1 MKVFNWKKI
10 LPYAV
15 AIVAFMA
22 VAMIYCAPILEGK
35 VLVQGDINN
44 WKGAAQEAR
53 TFYEENGTRTWWTN
67 SMFGGMPT
75 YQITGS
81 LPSGEVRNG
90 MAKIAHLGME
100 GGWEA
105 IGIIFAYFFGFFL
118 MLRCFKVN
126 PWLSIIGGLAIGL
139 STYFLLIIPA
149 GHVTKAM
156 ALGFL
161 APLIGGFY
169 AIFRKQYWLGAPLVI
184 LYGILGIT
192 LHPQM
197 TYYIFMLI
205 GIMAC
210 AELYIH
216 IKDKAWKDLGISV
229 GVVALSLLL
238 VVGTKASWLE
248 MNQNYLKETMRG
260 GHSELGESAPQK
272 SADFSGTPQAKG
284 DKAKG
289 GGLDLDYATAWSYGV
304 GETMTFLIPNWEG
317 GASGYNVGENSQLY
331 ETIKKSGVD
340 KRWAKQYCE
349 HAPTYRG
356 EKAFTSGPV
365 YMGAIICFLF
375 VLGLLIVP
383 GPYKWALLVATLFSV
398 ALAWGRNMMWLTELF
413 FNYFPMYNKF
423 RAVESILVVAEIT
436 MPLLGILA
444 LQQIVDKKVT
454 WDKLRMNM
462 FIAGGI
468 TMGLCL
474 FFALFAGVVDVTS
487 SYDVQWKN
495 QLFAMFSEAIKDK
508 HQVTLIIQQFSNAIL
523 ADRIELIKADAWRS
537 FIFIALGFAVVYWY
551 AWKSSSDSL
560 NSKHSTLNYVL
571 YAALAALVLVDMIP
585 VNKRFFGDDNFVKAK
600 DAEAYFAMQPYEQQI
615 LQDKDPNFRVLN
627 LTSNTFNDARTSYRL
642 KSIGG
647 YSAAKLRRYQ
657 DLIDEHISKE
667 MNPLMQTI
675 MQTQGFMLPDANEG
689 KNFPVLNMLNMKYAV
704 VRTQGSRQ
712 VPVMNPYAMGN
723 CWFVD
728 EVILVD
734 TPDEE
739 CAALKTLD
747 LHTQAV
753 ADKKF
758 AEVLDVT
765 KPEVTPLMAF
775 DQNAITL
782 TSYAPNCL
790 EYVAMTEQNKVAVF
804 SEIYYPHDWHLYLVN
819 ANGEQVELPLAR
831 VNYTL
836 RAAVIPAGAHK
847 LRMVFEPHALK
858 TDKASMAIL
867 ILALLLSVGAL
878 TFPLWRKK
886 IIIKYKY

>member
-1 MKVFNWKKI
+1 MKIDWKKI

-15 AIVAFMA
+15 AIVAFVA
-22 VAMIYCAPILEGK
+22 VAMIYCAPVLEGK
-35 VLVQGDINN
+35 VLVQGDVNN

-53 TFYEENGTRTWWTN
+53 TFYGEHGYSPWWTN
-67 SMFGGMPT
+67 SMFSGMPT
-75 YQITGS
+75 YQITGN
-81 LPSGEVRNG
+81 LPTSELRATLEQISHAGFAGDWTIV
-90 MAKIAHLGME
+90 
-100 GGWEA
+100 
-105 IGIIFAYFFGFFL
+105 GIIFAYFFGFFL

-149 GHVTKAM
+149 GHMTKAA

-161 APLIGGFY
+161 APVIGGFY
-169 AIFRKQYWLGAPLVI
+169 AIFRKQYWLGAPLVAI
-184 LYGILGIT
+184 YGTLSLN

-205 GIMAC
+205 GVMAC

-229 GVVALSLLL
+229 GVLAISLLL
-238 VVGTKASWLE
+238 VFGTKLSWLE
-248 MNQNYLKETMRG
+248 MNQSYLKETMRG
-260 GHSELGESAPQK
+260 GHSELTRSGDDK
-272 SADFSGTPQAKG
+272 SKPA
-284 DKAKG
+284 
-289 GGLDLDYATAWSYGV
+289 GLDLDYATAWSYGV
-304 GETMTFLIPNWEG
+304 DETMTFLIPNWEG
-317 GASGYNVGENSQLY
+317 GASGYNVGEKSQLC
-331 ETIKKSGVD
+331 ETMKDNGVP
-340 KRWAKQYCE
+340 KRSAEQFCQQV
-349 HAPTYRG
+349 PTYRG

-444 LQQIVDKKVT
+444 LQQIVDKKIA
-454 WDKLRMNM
+454 WEKLRVNM
-462 FIAGGI
+462 FIAGGV
-468 TMGLCL
+468 TAGLCL
-474 FFALFAGVVDVTS
+474 FFALFASVVDVTS
-487 SYDVQWKN
+487 SYDAQWVN
-495 QLFAMFSEAIKDK
+495 QVPAWLREAIYDER
-508 HQVTLIIQQFSNAIL
+508 VAM
-523 ADRIELIKADAWRS
+523 IKADAWRS
-537 FIFIALGFAVVYWY
+537 FIFIALGFAVIFWY
-551 AWKSSSDSL
+551 AWRGERLEAKGERQWL
-560 NSKHSTLNYVL
+560 L
-571 YAALAALVLVDMIP
+571 YAALAVLVLADMVP
-585 VNKRFFGDDNFVKAK
+585 VNKRFFGNDHFVKAK
-600 DAEAYFAMQPYEQQI
+600 DADAYFAMQPYEQQI

-627 LTSNTFNDARTSYRL
+627 LATNTFNDARTSYRL

-667 MNPLMQTI
+667 MNPLMQTV
-675 MQTQGFMLPDANEG
+675 MRTQGFMLPDENEG
-689 KNFPVLNMLNMKYAV
+689 KDFPVLNMLNMKYAV
-704 VRTQGSRQ
+704 VPTQGSRQ

-739 CAALKTLD
+739 CALLSEID
-747 LHTQAV
+747 LHKQAV

-758 AEVLDVT
+758 AEALDIT

-775 DQNAITL
+775 DESSIEL

-790 EYVAMTEQNKVAVF
+790 QYESMNERNQVAVF
-804 SEIYYPHDWHLYLVN
+804 SEIYYPYDWHLYIVN
-819 ANGEQVELPLAR
+819 NNGERVELPLAR

-836 RAAVIPAGAHK
+836 RAAVIPAGHHQ
-847 LRMVFEPHALK
+847 LVMEFQPHALQL
-858 TDKASMAIL
+858 DKWSMATML
-867 ILALLLSVGAL
+867 LVLLLSFCGL
-878 TFPLWRKK
+878 TYPLWKQYIKK
-886 IIIKYKY
+886 NS

>member
-1 MKVFNWKKI
+1 MKNFDWKKI

-15 AIVAFMA
+15 AIVAFVA
-22 VAMIYCAPILEGK
+22 VAMIYCAPLLEGK
-35 VLVQGDINN
+35 VLVQGDVNN

-53 TFYEENGTRTWWTN
+53 AFYDENGTRTWWTN

-90 MAKIAHLGME
+90 MAKVAHLGME

-105 IGIIFAYFFGFFL
+105 IGILFAYFFGFFL

-126 PWLSIIGGLAIGL
+126 PWLSIIGGLAIGF
-139 STYFLLIIPA
+139 STYFFLIIPA

-161 APLIGGFY
+161 APVIGGFY

-205 GIMAC
+205 GVLAC

-216 IKDKAWKDLGISV
+216 IKDKAWKDLGVSV
-229 GVVALSLLL
+229 GVLAISLLL
-238 VVGTKASWLE
+238 VFGTKLSWFE
-248 MNQNYLKETMRG
+248 MNQSYLKETMRG
-260 GHSELGESAPQK
+260 GHSELTKTNGNSEK
-272 SADFSGTPQAKG
+272 
-284 DKAKG
+284 KA
-289 GGLDLDYATAWSYGV
+289 GLDLEYATAWSYGV
-304 GETMTFLIPNWEG
+304 DETMTFLIPNWEG
-317 GASGYNVGENSQLY
+317 GASGYNVGAESDLCKTMVKNR
-331 ETIKKSGVD
+331 VP
-340 KRWAKQYCE
+340 KRSAEQFCE
-349 HAPTYRG
+349 QVPTYRG

-365 YMGAIICFLF
+365 YMGAIICFLC

-444 LQQIVDKKVT
+444 LQQIVEKKVA
-454 WDKLRMNM
+454 WEKLRTNM

-474 FFALFAGVVDVTS
+474 IFALFTGVVDVTS
-487 SYDVQWKN
+487 SYDAQWVN
-495 QLFAMFSEAIKDK
+495 QVPAWLRDAIYDERVAM
-508 HQVTLIIQQFSNAIL
+508 
-523 ADRIELIKADAWRS
+523 IKADAWRS
-537 FIFIALGFAVVYWY
+537 FIFIALGFAVIFWY
-551 AWKSSSDSL
+551 AWKSQSL
-560 NSKHSTLNYVL
+560 NTKYSTLNYVL
-571 YAALAALVLVDMIP
+571 YATLAALVLADMVP
-585 VNKRFFGDDNFVKAK
+585 VNKRFFGNDHFVKAK
-600 DAEAYFAMQPYEQQI
+600 DADAYFAMQPYEQQI
-615 LQDKDPNFRVLN
+615 LEDKSYYRVLN
-627 LTSNTFNDARTSYRL
+627 LAANTFNDARTSYRL

-667 MNPLMQTI
+667 MNPLMQTV
-675 MQTQGFMLPDANEG
+675 MHTQGFSQPDANEG
-689 KNFPVLNMLNMKYAV
+689 KEFPVLNMLNMKYAV
-704 VRTQGSRQ
+704 VPTQGAGH

-739 CAALKTLD
+739 CAMLREID
-747 LHTQAV
+747 LHKQAV

-758 AEVLDVT
+758 AEALDVS

-775 DQNAITL
+775 DENRIDLITY
-782 TSYAPNCL
+782 SPNCL
-790 EYVAMTEQNKVAVF
+790 EYLSMNEHNQVAVF
-804 SEIYYPHDWHLYLVN
+804 SEIYYPYDWHLYIVN
-819 ANGEQVELPLAR
+819 ANGEKVELPLAR

-836 RAAVIPAGAHK
+836 RAAVIPAGLHQ
-847 LRMVFEPHALK
+847 LRMEFTPHALQ
-858 TDKASMAIL
+858 TDKWCMAIL
-867 ILALLLSVGAL
+867 ILALLLSVGAMSWS
-878 TFPLWRKK
+878 LWRKK
-886 IIIKYKY
+886 KVTA

>member
-1 MKVFNWKKI
+1 MKFDWKKI

-15 AIVAFMA
+15 AIVAFVA
-22 VAMIYCAPILEGK
+22 VAMIYCAPLLEGK
-35 VLVQGDINN
+35 VLVQGDVNN

-53 TFYEENGTRTWWTN
+53 AFYDENGTRTWWTN

-90 MAKIAHLGME
+90 MAKVAHLGME

-105 IGIIFAYFFGFFL
+105 IGILFAYFFGFFL

-126 PWLSIIGGLAIGL
+126 PWLSIIGGLAIGF
-139 STYFLLIIPA
+139 STYFFLIIPA
-149 GHVTKAM
+149 GHVTKAV

-161 APLIGGFY
+161 APVIGGFY
-169 AIFRKQYWLGAPLVI
+169 AIFRKQYWLGAPLVM
-184 LYGILGIT
+184 LYGIMSIN

-205 GIMAC
+205 GVLAC

-216 IKDKAWKDLGISV
+216 IKDKAWKDLGISL
-229 GVVALSLLL
+229 GVLALSLLL

-260 GHSELGESAPQK
+260 GHSELTSN
-272 SADFSGTPQAKG
+272 SDSGPISNSNS
-284 DKAKG
+284 
-289 GGLDLDYATAWSYGV
+289 GLSLDYATAWSYGV

-317 GASGYNVGENSQLY
+317 GASGYNVGAKSDLC
-331 ETIKKSGVD
+331 ETMVKNRVP
-340 KRWAKQYCE
+340 KRSAEQFCE
-349 HAPTYRG
+349 HVPTYRG

-365 YMGAIICFLF
+365 YMGAVICFLF
-375 VLGLLIVP
+375 VLGLLIVS

-436 MPLLGILA
+436 MPLLGVLA
-444 LQQIVDKKVT
+444 LQQIVDKKVA
-454 WDKLRMNM
+454 WEKLK
-462 FIAGGI
+462 IHLITAGGI
-468 TMGLCL
+468 TGGICL
-474 FFALFAGVVDVTS
+474 FFALFTSVVDVTS
-487 SYDVQWKN
+487 SYDVQWVS
-495 QLFAMFSEAIKDK
+495 QVPTWLRDAIYDERIAM
-508 HQVTLIIQQFSNAIL
+508 
-523 ADRIELIKADAWRS
+523 IKADAWRS

-551 AWKSSSDSL
+551 AWRGEKL
-560 NSKHSTLNYVL
+560 EAKGERQWLL
-571 YAALAALVLVDMIP
+571 YAALAALVLVDMMP
-585 VNKRFFGDDNFVKAK
+585 VNKRFFGSDNFMKAK
-600 DAEAYFAMQPYEQQI
+600 DAEAYFKMQPYEQKI
-615 LQDKDPNFRVLN
+615 LEDTSYYRVLN
-627 LTSNTFNDARTSYRL
+627 LATNTFNDARTSYRL

-675 MQTQGFMLPDANEG
+675 MQTQGFMLPDENAG
-689 KNFPVLNMLNMKYAV
+689 KDFPVLNMLNMKYAV
-704 VRTQGSRQ
+704 VPLQGSRQ
-712 VPVMNPYAMGN
+712 EPVMNPYAMGN

-728 EVILVD
+728 EVVWVD

-775 DQNAITL
+775 DKNAIVL
-782 TSYAPNCL
+782 TSYQPNCL
-790 EYVAMTEQNKVAVF
+790 EYVTMSEQNKVAVF
-804 SEIYYPHDWHLYLVN
+804 SEIYYPHDWHLYVVDQDGN
-819 ANGEQVELPLAR
+819 NSVEIPLAR

-836 RAAVIPAGAHK
+836 RAAVIPAGAHQ

-867 ILALLLSVGAL
+867 ILALLLSAGAL
-878 TFPLWRKK
+878 TSPLWRKK
-886 IIIKYKY
+886 K

>member
-1 MKVFNWKKI
+1 MKQFDWKKL

-15 AIVAFMA
+15 AIVAFVA
-22 VAMIYCAPILEGK
+22 IAMIYCAPLLEGK
-35 VLVQGDINN
+35 VLVQGDVNN

-53 TFYEENGTRTWWTN
+53 AFYDEHGYSPWWTN
-67 SMFGGMPT
+67 SMFSGMPT
-75 YQITGS
+75 YQITGN
-81 LPSGEVRNG
+81 LPTSELR
-90 MAKIAHLGME
+90 ATME
-100 GGWEA
+100 QISHAGFAGDWT
-105 IGIIFAYFFGFFL
+105 IVGIIFAYFFGFFL
-118 MLRCFKVN
+118 MLRCFNVN

-149 GHVTKAM
+149 GHMTKAA

-161 APLIGGFY
+161 APVIGGFY
-169 AIFRKQYWLGAPLVI
+169 AIFRKQYWLGAPLVAI
-184 LYGILGIT
+184 YGTLSLN

-205 GIMAC
+205 GVMAC

-216 IKDKAWKDLGISV
+216 IREKRWKDLGISV
-229 GVVALSLLL
+229 GVLVISLLL
-238 VVGTKASWLE
+238 VFGTKWSWLE
-248 MNQNYLKETMRG
+248 MNQSYLKETMRG
-260 GHSELGESAPQK
+260 GHSELTRSGDDK
-272 SADFSGTPQAKG
+272 SKPA
-284 DKAKG
+284 
-289 GGLDLDYATAWSYGV
+289 GLDLDYATAWSYGV
-304 GETMTFLIPNWEG
+304 DETMTFLIPNWEG
-317 GASGYNVGENSQLY
+317 GASGYNVGEKSQLC
-331 ETIKKSGVD
+331 ETMKDNGVP
-340 KRWAKQYCE
+340 KRSAEQFCQQV
-349 HAPTYRG
+349 PTYRG

-444 LQQIVDKKVT
+444 LQQIVDKKIA
-454 WDKLRMNM
+454 WEKLRMNM
-462 FIAGGI
+462 FIAGGV
-468 TMGLCL
+468 TAGLCL

-487 SYDVQWKN
+487 SYDAQWVN
-495 QLFAMFSEAIKDK
+495 QVPAWLRDAIMDERTAM
-508 HQVTLIIQQFSNAIL
+508 
-523 ADRIELIKADAWRS
+523 IKADAWRS

-551 AWKSSSDSL
+551 AWKSNSESL
-560 NSKHSTLNYVL
+560 NTKLSTLNYIL
-571 YAALAALVLVDMIP
+571 YAALAVLVLADMLP
-585 VNKRFFGDDNFVKAK
+585 VNKRFFGNDHFVRAK
-600 DAEAYFAMQPYEQQI
+600 DADAYFAMQPYEQQI
-615 LQDKDPNFRVLN
+615 LQDESYYRVLN
-627 LTSNTFNDARTSYRL
+627 LATNTFNDARTSYRL

-667 MNPLMQTI
+667 MNPLMQTV
-675 MQTQGFMLPDANEG
+675 MRTQGFMLPDENDG
-689 KNFPVLNMLNMKYAV
+689 KDFPVLNMLNMKYAV
-704 VRTQGSRQ
+704 VPLQGGKQ
-712 VPVMNPYAMGN
+712 APVQNPYAMGN

-739 CAALKTLD
+739 CALLSEID
-747 LHTQAV
+747 LHKQAV

-758 AEVLDVT
+758 AEALDIT

-775 DQNAITL
+775 DESSIEL

-790 EYVAMTEQNKVAVF
+790 QYESMNERNQVAVF
-804 SEIYYPHDWHLYLVN
+804 SEIYYPYDWHLYIVN
-819 ANGEQVELPLAR
+819 ANGERVELPLAR

-836 RAAVIPAGAHK
+836 RAAVIPAGHHQ
-847 LRMVFEPHALK
+847 LVMEFQPHALQL
-858 TDKASMAIL
+858 DKWSMAIML
-867 ILALLLSVGAL
+867 LVLLLSFCGL
-878 TFPLWRKK
+878 TYPLWKQYIKK
-886 IIIKYKY
+886 NS

>member
-1 MKVFNWKKI
+1 MKFDWKKI
-10 LPYAV
+10 LPYVV
-15 AIVAFMA
+15 AIVAFVA

-35 VLVQGDINN
+35 VLVQGDVNN

-53 TFYEENGTRTWWTN
+53 TFYDENGTRTWWTN

-118 MLRCFKVN
+118 MLRCFNVN
-126 PWLSIIGGLAIGL
+126 PWLSIIGGFAIGL

-161 APLIGGFY
+161 APVIGGFY
-169 AIFRKQYWLGAPLVI
+169 AIFRKQYWLGAPLVM

-205 GIMAC
+205 GVLAC

-216 IKDKAWKDLGISV
+216 IKDKAWKDLGISL
-229 GVVALSLLL
+229 GVLILSLLL
-238 VVGTKASWLE
+238 VVGTKVSWLE
-248 MNQNYLKETMRG
+248 MNQSYLKETMRG
-260 GHSELGESAPQK
+260 GHSELNR
-272 SADFSGTPQAKG
+272 SGDNQEKPV
-284 DKAKG
+284 
-289 GGLDLDYATAWSYGV
+289 GLDFDYATAWSYGV
-304 GETMTFLIPNWEG
+304 DETMTLLIPNWEG
-317 GASGYNVGENSQLY
+317 GASGYDVGA
-331 ETIKKSGVD
+331 KSGLCKTMVNNRIP
-340 KRWAKQYCE
+340 KRSAEQFCSQ
-349 HAPTYRG
+349 APVYRG

-365 YMGAIICFLF
+365 YVGAIICFLF

-398 ALAWGRNMMWLTELF
+398 TLAWGRNMMWLTELF

-444 LQQIVDKKVT
+444 LQQIVDKKT
-454 WDKLRMNM
+454 AWEKLRVNM

-474 FFALFAGVVDVTS
+474 IFALFTGVVDVTS
-487 SYDVQWKN
+487 SYDAQWVN
-495 QLFAMFSEAIKDK
+495 QVPAWLRDAIYDERVAM
-508 HQVTLIIQQFSNAIL
+508 
-523 ADRIELIKADAWRS
+523 IKADAWRS
-537 FIFIALGFAVVYWY
+537 FIYIALGFAIIFWY
-551 AWKSSSDSL
+551 AWQSQKEEQKKYSYIL
-560 NSKHSTLNYVL
+560 YGVL
-571 YAALAALVLVDMIP
+571 AVLVLADMVP
-585 VNKRFFGDDNFVKAK
+585 VNKRFFGHDHFVKAK
-600 DAEAYFAMQPYEQQI
+600 DADAYFALQPYEQQI
-615 LQDKDPNFRVLN
+615 LQDKTYYRVLN
-627 LTSNTFNDARTSYRL
+627 LATNTFNDARTSYRL
-642 KSIGG
+642 NSIGG
-647 YSAAKLRRYQ
+647 YHAAKLRRYQ
-657 DLIDEHISKE
+657 DLIDEHISRE
-667 MNPLMQTI
+667 MNPFLQTV
-675 MQTQGFMLPDANEG
+675 MRTQGFMLPDENAG
-689 KNFPVLNMLNMKYAV
+689 KDFAVLNMLNMKYAV
-704 VRTQGSRQ
+704 VPTQGSRQ

-728 EVILVD
+728 EVTLVD

-739 CAALKTLD
+739 CAALRTMD
-747 LHTQAV
+747 LYKQAV

-758 AEVLDVT
+758 ATELDVT
-765 KPEVTPLMAF
+765 RTEVAPLMAF
-775 DQNAITL
+775 DKNEIEL
-782 TSYAPNCL
+782 TSYQPNCL
-790 EYVAMTEQNKVAVF
+790 EYIAMTEQNKVAVF
-804 SEIYYPHDWHLYLVN
+804 SEIYYPHDWHLYIVDKDGN
-819 ANGEQVELPLAR
+819 NSIEIPLAR

-836 RAAVIPAGAHK
+836 RAAVIPAGAHQ

-858 TDKASMAIL
+858 TDKASMAIM
-867 ILALLLSVGAL
+867 ILALFLSVGGL
-878 TFPLWRKK
+878 TYPLWRRKK
-886 IIIKYKY
+886 

>member
-1 MKVFNWKKI
+1 MKQFDWKKL

-15 AIVAFMA
+15 AIVAFVA
-22 VAMIYCAPILEGK
+22 IAMIYCAPLLEGK
-35 VLVQGDINN
+35 VLVQGDVNN

-53 TFYEENGTRTWWTN
+53 AFYDENGTRTWWTN

-81 LPSGEVRNG
+81 LPSGEMRNS
-90 MAKIAHLGME
+90 MAKVAHLGME

-126 PWLSIIGGLAIGL
+126 PWLSIIGGLAIGF
-139 STYFLLIIPA
+139 STYFFLIIPA
-149 GHVTKAM
+149 GHVTKAV

-161 APLIGGFY
+161 APVIGGFH
-169 AIFRKQYWLGAPLVI
+169 AIFRKQYWLGAPLVV
-184 LYGILGIT
+184 LYGILSLT

-205 GIMAC
+205 GVLAC

-216 IKDKAWKDLGISV
+216 IKDKAWKDLGISL
-229 GVVALSLLL
+229 GVLALSLLL

-248 MNQNYLKETMRG
+248 MNQSYLKETMRG
-260 GHSELGESAPQK
+260 GHSELTSN
-272 SADFSGTPQAKG
+272 SDSGPTSNSNS
-284 DKAKG
+284 
-289 GGLDLDYATAWSYGV
+289 GLSLDYATAWSYGV
-304 GETMTFLIPNWEG
+304 DETMTFLIPNWEG
-317 GASGYNVGENSQLY
+317 GASGYNVGEKSQFC
-331 ETIKKSGVD
+331 ETMKDNGVP
-340 KRWAKQYCE
+340 KRSAEQFCQQV
-349 HAPTYRG
+349 PTYRG

-444 LQQIVDKKVT
+444 LQQIVDKKIA
-454 WDKLRMNM
+454 WEKLRVNM
-462 FIAGGI
+462 FIAGGV
-468 TMGLCL
+468 TAGLCL
-474 FFALFAGVVDVTS
+474 FFALFASVVDVTS
-487 SYDVQWKN
+487 SYDAQWVN
-495 QLFAMFSEAIKDK
+495 QVPAWLRDAIMDERTAM
-508 HQVTLIIQQFSNAIL
+508 
-523 ADRIELIKADAWRS
+523 IKADAWRS

-551 AWKSSSDSL
+551 AWRGERLEAKGERQWL
-560 NSKHSTLNYVL
+560 F
-571 YAALAALVLVDMIP
+571 YAVLAALVLADMLP
-585 VNKRFFGDDNFVKAK
+585 VNKRFFGNDHFVKAK
-600 DAEAYFAMQPYEQQI
+600 DADAYFAMQPYEQQI
-615 LQDKDPNFRVLN
+615 LQDESYYRVLN
-627 LTSNTFNDARTSYRL
+627 LATNTFNDARTSYRL

-667 MNPLMQTI
+667 MNPLMQTV
-675 MQTQGFMLPDANEG
+675 MRTQGFMLPDENEG
-689 KNFPVLNMLNMKYAV
+689 KDFPVLNMLNMKYAV
-704 VRTQGSRQ
+704 VPLQGGKQ
-712 VPVMNPYAMGN
+712 APVQNPYAMGN

-739 CAALKTLD
+739 CALLSEID
-747 LHTQAV
+747 LHKQAV

-758 AEVLDVT
+758 AEALDIT

-775 DQNAITL
+775 DESSIEL

-790 EYVAMTEQNKVAVF
+790 QYESMNERNQVAVF
-804 SEIYYPHDWHLYLVN
+804 SEIYYPYDWHLYIVN
-819 ANGEQVELPLAR
+819 NNGEKMELPLAR

-836 RAAVIPAGAHK
+836 RAAVIPAGHHQ
-847 LRMVFEPHALK
+847 LVMEFQPHAIQ
-858 TDKASMAIL
+858 TDKWSMAIL
-867 ILALLLSVGAL
+867 ILALLLSAGGL
-878 TFPLWRKK
+878 TYPLWRKK
-886 IIIKYKY
+886 K

>member
-1 MKVFNWKKI
+1 MNMKIDWKKI

-15 AIVAFMA
+15 AIIAFVA

-35 VLVQGDINN
+35 VLVQGDVNN

-53 TFYEENGTRTWWTN
+53 SFYDEHGTRTWWTN

-90 MAKIAHLGME
+90 MAKVAHLGME

-169 AIFRKQYWLGAPLVI
+169 AIFRKQYWLGAPLTT

-216 IKDKAWKDLGISV
+216 IKDKAWKDLGISL
-229 GVVALSLLL
+229 GVLALSLLL

-260 GHSELGESAPQK
+260 GHSELRGDEAMRREGE
-272 SADFSGTPQAKG
+272 
-284 DKAKG
+284 KA
-289 GGLDLDYATAWSYGV
+289 GLDFDYATAWSYGV

-317 GASGYNVGENSQLY
+317 GASGYNVGEKSQLC
-331 ETIKKSGVD
+331 ETMVKNRVP
-340 KRWAKQYCE
+340 KRSAEQFCE
-349 HAPTYRG
+349 HVPTYRG

-365 YMGAIICFLF
+365 YMGAVICFLF
-375 VLGLLIVP
+375 VLGLLIVS

-444 LQQIVDKKVT
+444 LQQIVDKKVV
-454 WDKLRMNM
+454 WEKLK
-462 FIAGGI
+462 IYLITAGGI
-468 TMGLCL
+468 TGGICL
-474 FFALFAGVVDVTS
+474 FFALFTSIVDVTS
-487 SYDVQWKN
+487 SYDAQWVN
-495 QLFAMFSEAIKDK
+495 QVPAWLRDAIYDERIAM
-508 HQVTLIIQQFSNAIL
+508 
-523 ADRIELIKADAWRS
+523 IKADAWRS

-551 AWKSSSDSL
+551 AWRGERLEAKGERQWL
-560 NSKHSTLNYVL
+560 L

-585 VNKRFFGDDNFVKAK
+585 VNKRFFGSDNFMKAK
-600 DAEAYFAMQPYEQQI
+600 DAEAYFKMQPYEQKI
-615 LQDKDPNFRVLN
+615 LEDTSYYRVLN
-627 LTSNTFNDARTSYRL
+627 LATNTFNDARTSYRL

-704 VRTQGSRQ
+704 VHTQGSRQ

-775 DQNAITL
+775 DKNAIVL
-782 TSYAPNCL
+782 TSYQPNCL

>member
-15 AIVAFMA
+15 AIVAFVA
-22 VAMIYCAPILEGK
+22 VAMIYCAPVLEGK
-35 VLVQGDINN
+35 VLVQGDVNN

-53 TFYEENGTRTWWTN
+53 SFYDENGTRTWWTN

-90 MAKIAHLGME
+90 MAKVAHLGME

-105 IGIIFAYFFGFFL
+105 MGIIFAYFLGFFL

-161 APLIGGFY
+161 APVIGGFY
-169 AIFRKQYWLGAPLVI
+169 AIFRKQYWLGAPLVM

-216 IKDKAWKDLGISV
+216 IKDKAWKELGISV

-238 VVGTKASWLE
+238 IVGTKISWLE

-260 GHSELGESAPQK
+260 GHSELRGNEAMRREGE
-272 SADFSGTPQAKG
+272 
-284 DKAKG
+284 KAKG
-289 GGLDLDYATAWSYGV
+289 EKAGLDFDYATAWSYGV

-317 GASGYNVGENSQLY
+317 GASGYNVGAKSNLC
-331 ETIKKSGVD
+331 ETMIKNRVP
-340 KRWAKQYCE
+340 KRSAEQFCE
-349 HAPTYRG
+349 QVPTYRG

-383 GPYKWALLVATLFSV
+383 GPYKWALLIATLFSV

-444 LQQIVDKKVT
+444 LQQIVDKKVA
-454 WDKLRMNM
+454 WEKLRMNM

-474 FFALFAGVVDVTS
+474 IFALFTGIVDVTS
-487 SYDVQWKN
+487 SYDVQWVN
-495 QLFAMFSEAIKDK
+495 QVPTWLRDAIYDERVAM
-508 HQVTLIIQQFSNAIL
+508 
-523 ADRIELIKADAWRS
+523 IKADAWRS

-560 NSKHSTLNYVL
+560 NTKHSTLNYVL

-585 VNKRFFGDDNFVKAK
+585 VNKRFFGDDHFVKAK

-704 VRTQGSRQ
+704 VPTQGSRQ

-775 DQNAITL
+775 DKNAIVL
-782 TSYAPNCL
+782 TSYQPNCL

>member
-1 MKVFNWKKI
+1 MKQFDWKKI

-15 AIVAFMA
+15 AIVAFVA
-22 VAMIYCAPILEGK
+22 VAMIYCAPLLEGK
-35 VLVQGDINN
+35 VLVQGDVNN

-53 TFYEENGTRTWWTN
+53 AYYDANGTRTWWTN

-126 PWLSIIGGLAIGL
+126 PWLSIIGGLAIGF
-139 STYFLLIIPA
+139 STYFFLIIPA
-149 GHVTKAM
+149 GHVTKAV

-161 APLIGGFY
+161 APVIGGFY
-169 AIFRKQYWLGAPLVI
+169 AIFRKQYWLGAPLI
-184 LYGILGIT
+184 MLYGIMSIN

-197 TYYIFMLI
+197 TFYIFMLI
-205 GIMAC
+205 GVLAC

-216 IKDKAWKDLGISV
+216 IKDKAWKDLGISL
-229 GVVALSLLL
+229 GVLALSLLL
-238 VVGTKASWLE
+238 VVGTKVSWLE
-248 MNQNYLKETMRG
+248 MNQSYLKETMRG
-260 GHSELGESAPQK
+260 GHSELTSN
-272 SADFSGTPQAKG
+272 SDSGPTSNNNS
-284 DKAKG
+284 
-289 GGLDLDYATAWSYGV
+289 GLSLDYATAWSYGV
-304 GETMTFLIPNWEG
+304 DETMTFLIPNWEG

-331 ETIKKSGVD
+331 ETIKKSGFD

-383 GPYKWALLVATLFSV
+383 GPYKWALLIATLFSV

-444 LQQIVDKKVT
+444 LQQIVDKKVA
-454 WDKLRMNM
+454 WEKLRMNM

-508 HQVTLIIQQFSNAIL
+508 HQVTLIVQQFSNAIL

-537 FIFIALGFAVVYWY
+537 FIFIALGFAVIYWY
-551 AWKSSSDSL
+551 AWKSESQSLASSPYRL
-560 NSKHSTLNYVL
+560 IAFC
-571 YAALAALVLVDMIP
+571 AALAALVLADMLP
-585 VNKRFFGDDNFVKAK
+585 VNKRFFGNNHFVKAK
-600 DAEAYFAMQPYEQQI
+600 DAEAYFAMQPYEQEI

-627 LTSNTFNDARTSYRL
+627 LATNTFNDARTSYRL

-657 DLIDEHISKE
+657 DLIDEHISEE
-667 MNPLMQTI
+667 MNPLMQTV
-675 MQTQGFMLPDANEG
+675 MRTQGFMLPDANEG
-689 KNFPVLNMLNMKYAV
+689 KDFPVLNMLNMKYAIV
-704 VRTQGSRQ
+704 PLQGGKQ
-712 VPVMNPYAMGN
+712 APVYNPYAMGN

-728 EVILVD
+728 EVIMVD

-739 CAALKTLD
+739 CAVLSTLD
-747 LHTQAV
+747 LHKQAV

-758 AEVLDVT
+758 AEALDIT

-775 DQNAITL
+775 DTTLIEL

-790 EYVAMTEQNKVAVF
+790 KYEAMTERNKVAVF
-804 SEIYYPHDWHLYLVN
+804 SEIYYPYDWHLYVVN
-819 ANGEQVELPLAR
+819 TNGEKMEIPLAR

-836 RAAVIPAGAHK
+836 RAAVIPAGHHQ
-847 LRMVFEPHALK
+847 LIMEFTPHAVK
-858 TDKASMAIL
+858 TDRWCMVL
-867 ILALLLSVGAL
+867 MVLALLLSMGGL
-878 TFPLWRKK
+878 TYPLWKNKLCFNRKR
-886 IIIKYKY
+886 

>member
-1 MKVFNWKKI
+1 MKNFDWKKI

-15 AIVAFMA
+15 AIVAFVA
-22 VAMIYCAPILEGK
+22 VAMIYCAPVLEGK
-35 VLVQGDINN
+35 VLVQGDVNN

-53 TFYEENGTRTWWTN
+53 AYYDEHGTRTWWTN

-90 MAKIAHLGME
+90 MAKVAHLGME

-161 APLIGGFY
+161 APMIGGFY
-169 AIFRKQYWLGAPLVI
+169 AIFRKQYWLGAPLTT

-216 IKDKAWKDLGISV
+216 IKDKAWKDLGISL
-229 GVVALSLLL
+229 GVLALSLLL

-248 MNQNYLKETMRG
+248 MNQSYLKETMRG
-260 GHSELGESAPQK
+260 GHSELSQPTPAPSLKGREK
-272 SADFSGTPQAKG
+272 SA
-284 DKAKG
+284 
-289 GGLDLDYATAWSYGV
+289 GLDLDYATAWSYGV

-317 GASGYNVGENSQLY
+317 GASGYNVGEKSQLC
-331 ETIKKSGVD
+331 ETMVKNRVP
-340 KRWAKQYCE
+340 KRSAEQFCE
-349 HAPTYRG
+349 HVPTYRG

-375 VLGLLIVP
+375 ALGLLIVP
-383 GPYKWALLVATLFSV
+383 GPYKWALLIATLFSV

-444 LQQIVDKKVT
+444 LQQIVDKKIA
-454 WDKLRMNM
+454 WDKLK
-462 FIAGGI
+462 IHLITAGGI
-468 TMGLCL
+468 TGGICL
-474 FFALFAGVVDVTS
+474 FFALFTSVVDVTS
-487 SYDVQWKN
+487 SYDVQWVN
-495 QLFAMFSEAIKDK
+495 QVPAWLRDAIYDERVAM
-508 HQVTLIIQQFSNAIL
+508 
-523 ADRIELIKADAWRS
+523 IKADAWRS
-537 FIFIALGFAVVYWY
+537 FIFIALGFSVVYWY
-551 AWKSSSDSL
+551 AWRGERLEAKGERQWL
-560 NSKHSTLNYVL
+560 L

-585 VNKRFFGDDNFVKAK
+585 VNKRFFGSDNFMKAK
-600 DAEAYFAMQPYEQQI
+600 DAEAYFKMQPYEQKI
-615 LQDKDPNFRVLN
+615 LEDTSYYRVLN
-627 LTSNTFNDARTSYRL
+627 LATNTFNDARTSYRL

-675 MQTQGFMLPDANEG
+675 MQTQGFMLPDENAG
-689 KNFPVLNMLNMKYAV
+689 KDFTVLNMLNMKYAV
-704 VRTQGSRQ
+704 VPLQGSRQ
-712 VPVMNPYAMGN
+712 EPVMNPYAMGN

-728 EVILVD
+728 EVVWVD

-775 DQNAITL
+775 DKNAIVL
-782 TSYAPNCL
+782 TSYQPNCL

-804 SEIYYPHDWHLYLVN
+804 SEIYYPHDWHLYVVDQDGN
-819 ANGEQVELPLAR
+819 NSIEIPLAR

-836 RAAVIPAGAHK
+836 RAAVIPAGAHQ

-867 ILALLLSVGAL
+867 ILALLLSAGAL
-878 TFPLWRKK
+878 TSPLWRKK
-886 IIIKYKY
+886 KNNIIIKGISL

>member
-1 MKVFNWKKI
+1 MKFDWKKI

-15 AIVAFMA
+15 AIVAFVA

-35 VLVQGDINN
+35 VLVQGDVNN

-53 TFYEENGTRTWWTN
+53 TFYDENGTRTWWTN

-126 PWLSIIGGLAIGL
+126 PWLSIIGGLAIGF
-139 STYFLLIIPA
+139 STYFFLIIPA
-149 GHVTKAM
+149 GHITKAM

-161 APLIGGFY
+161 APVIGGFY
-169 AIFRKQYWLGAPLVI
+169 AIFRKQYWLGAPLMV
-184 LYGILGIT
+184 LYGILSIN

-216 IKDKAWKDLGISV
+216 IKDKAWKELGISV

-238 VVGTKASWLE
+238 IVGTKISWLE

-260 GHSELGESAPQK
+260 GHSELTRADEDK
-272 SADFSGTPQAKG
+272 SKPA
-284 DKAKG
+284 
-289 GGLDLDYATAWSYGV
+289 GLDFDYATAWSYGV

-317 GASGYNVGENSQLY
+317 GASGYNVGEKSQLC
-331 ETIKKSGVD
+331 EIMKQNGIP
-340 KRWAKQYCE
+340 KRSAEQFCE
-349 HAPTYRG
+349 HVPTYRG

-375 VLGLLIVP
+375 VLGLLIVS
-383 GPYKWALLVATLFSV
+383 GPYKWALLIATLFSV

-436 MPLLGILA
+436 MPLLGIMA
-444 LQQIVDKKVT
+444 LQQVVEKKIA
-454 WDKLRMNM
+454 WDKLKIN
-462 FIAGGI
+462 ILTAAGI
-468 TMGLCL
+468 TGGLCL
-474 FFALFAGVVDVTS
+474 VFALFGGAVDVTS
-487 SYDVQWKN
+487 SYDGQWVS
-495 QLFAMFSEAIKDK
+495 QVPAWLRDAIYAERVAM
-508 HQVTLIIQQFSNAIL
+508 
-523 ADRIELIKADAWRS
+523 IKADAWRS
-537 FIFIALGFAVVYWY
+537 LILIVLGAGAVYSY
-551 AWKSSSDSL
+551 AWESSSDSL
-560 NSKHSTLNYVL
+560 NTKHSTLNYAL
-571 YAALAALVLVDMIP
+571 YAALAVLVLVDMIP
-585 VNKRFFGDDNFVKAK
+585 VNKRFFGNDNFMRAK
-600 DAEAYFAMQPYEQQI
+600 DAEAYFKMQPYEQQI
-615 LQDKDPNFRVLN
+615 LQDKSYYRVLN
-627 LTSNTFNDARTSYRL
+627 LATNTFNDARTSYRL

-657 DLIDEHISKE
+657 DLIDEHISPE
-667 MNPLMQTI
+667 IQQIYEQQSLGIN
-675 MQTQGFMLPDANEG
+675 LP
-689 KNFPVLNMLNMKYAV
+689 VINMLNTKYLITGNSSV
-704 VRTQGSRQ
+704 I
-712 VPVMNPYAMGN
+712 PNPYAMGN

-728 EVILVD
+728 EVVLVD

-739 CAALKTLD
+739 CAALRTLD

-758 AEVLDVT
+758 AASLDIT
-765 KPEVTPLMAF
+765 KPEVAPLMAF

-804 SEIYYPHDWHLYLVN
+804 SEIYYPHDWHLYLVDREGKN
-819 ANGEQVELPLAR
+819 SVEIPLAR

-836 RAAVIPAGAHK
+836 RAAVIPAGAHQ

-858 TDKASMAIL
+858 TDKACMAIL
-867 ILALLLSVGAL
+867 ILALLLSAGAL
-878 TFPLWRKK
+878 TSPLWRKK
-886 IIIKYKY
+886 ENE

>member
-1 MKVFNWKKI
+1 MNMKIDWKKI

-15 AIVAFMA
+15 AIVAFVA

-35 VLVQGDINN
+35 VLVQGDVNN

-126 PWLSIIGGLAIGL
+126 PWLSIIGGLAIGF
-139 STYFLLIIPA
+139 STYFFLIIPA
-149 GHVTKAM
+149 GHITKAM

-161 APLIGGFY
+161 APVIGGFY
-169 AIFRKQYWLGAPLVI
+169 AIFRKQYWLGAPLMV
-184 LYGILGIT
+184 LYGILSIT

-216 IKDKAWKDLGISV
+216 IKEKAWKDLGISV
-229 GVVALSLLL
+229 GVVALCLLL
-238 VVGTKASWLE
+238 VVGTKLSWLE

-260 GHSELGESAPQK
+260 GHSELTRTGDDK
-272 SADFSGTPQAKG
+272 SKPA
-284 DKAKG
+284 
-289 GGLDLDYATAWSYGV
+289 GLDLEYATAWSYGV
-304 GETMTFLIPNWEG
+304 DETMTFLIPNWEG
-317 GASGYNVGENSQLY
+317 GASGYNVGEKSQLCK
-331 ETIKKSGVD
+331 TMVKNGVP
-340 KRWAKQYCE
+340 KRSAEQFCQQV
-349 HAPTYRG
+349 PTYRG

-365 YMGAIICFLF
+365 YMGAIVCFLF
-375 VLGLLIVP
+375 VLGLLIVS

-436 MPLLGILA
+436 MPLLGIMA
-444 LQQIVDKKVT
+444 LQQVIEKKIA
-454 WDKLRMNM
+454 WDKLR
-462 FIAGGI
+462 ISILTAAGI
-468 TMGLCL
+468 TGGLCL
-474 FFALFAGVVDVTS
+474 IFALFGGAVDVTS
-487 SYDVQWKN
+487 SYDGQWVS
-495 QLFAMFSEAIKDK
+495 QVPAWLRDAIFAERVAM
-508 HQVTLIIQQFSNAIL
+508 
-523 ADRIELIKADAWRS
+523 IKADALRS
-537 FIFIALGFAVVYWY
+537 LIFIVLGAGLVYWY
-551 AWKSSSDSL
+551 AWRGERQEAKGERQW
-560 NSKHSTLNYVL
+560 TIGF
-571 YAALAALVLVDMIP
+571 YAALAALVLADMVP
-585 VNKRFFGDDNFVKAK
+585 VNKRFFGNDNFVKAK
-600 DAEAYFAMQPYEQQI
+600 DAERYFAIQPYEELI
-615 LQDKDPNFRVLN
+615 LLDESYYRVLN
-627 LTSNTFNDARTSYRL
+627 LATNTFNDARTSYRL

-657 DLIDEHISKE
+657 DLIDEHISRE
-667 MNPLMQTI
+667 MNPLMQTV
-675 MQTQGFMLPDANEG
+675 MRTQRFMLPDENEG
-689 KNFPVLNMLNMKYAV
+689 NDFPVLNMLNMKYAV
-704 VRTQGSRQ
+704 MPLQGGKQ

-728 EVILVD
+728 EVVLVD

-747 LHTQAV
+747 LHKQAV

-758 AEVLDVT
+758 AAALDIT
-765 KPEVTPLMAF
+765 KPEVAPLMAF
-775 DQNAITL
+775 DENVIEL
-782 TSYAPNCL
+782 TSYQPNCL

-804 SEIYYPHDWHLYLVN
+804 SEIYYPYDWHLYIVDKEGNNSL
-819 ANGEQVELPLAR
+819 EIPLAR

-836 RAAVIPAGAHK
+836 RAAVIPAGAHQ

-858 TDKASMAIL
+858 TDKACMAIL
-867 ILALLLSVGAL
+867 ILALLLSAGAL
-878 TFPLWRKK
+878 TSPLWRKK
-886 IIIKYKY
+886 AVNVG

>member
-1 MKVFNWKKI
+1 MKIDWKKI

-15 AIVAFMA
+15 AIVAFVA

-35 VLVQGDINN
+35 VLVQGDVNN

-53 TFYEENGTRTWWTN
+53 AFYDEHGTRTWWTN

-81 LPSGEVRNG
+81 LPSGEVRNS

-105 IGIIFAYFFGFFL
+105 IGILFAYFFGFFL

-126 PWLSIIGGLAIGL
+126 PWLSIIGGLAIGF

-149 GHVTKAM
+149 GHITKAM

-161 APLIGGFY
+161 APVIGGFY
-169 AIFRKQYWLGAPLVI
+169 AIFRKQYWLGAPLMV
-184 LYGILGIT
+184 LYGILSIN

-216 IKDKAWKDLGISV
+216 IKEKAWKDLGVSV
-229 GVVALSLLL
+229 GVVVLCLLL
-238 VVGTKASWLE
+238 IVGTKLSWLE

-260 GHSELGESAPQK
+260 GHSELTRAGDDK
-272 SADFSGTPQAKG
+272 SKPA
-284 DKAKG
+284 
-289 GGLDLDYATAWSYGV
+289 GLDLDYATAWSYGV
-304 GETMTFLIPNWEG
+304 DETMTFLIPNWEG
-317 GASGYNVGENSQLY
+317 GASGYNVGEKSQLC
-331 ETIKKSGVD
+331 ETMKQNGVP
-340 KRWAKQYCE
+340 KRSAEQFCQQV
-349 HAPTYRG
+349 PTYRG

-375 VLGLLIVP
+375 VLGLLVVS
-383 GPYKWALLVATLFSV
+383 GPYKWALLVGTLFSV

-436 MPLLGILA
+436 MPLLGIIA
-444 LQQIVDKKVT
+444 LQQVVEKKLA
-454 WDKLRMNM
+454 WDKLK
-462 FIAGGI
+462 ISILTAAGI
-468 TMGLCL
+468 TGGLCL
-474 FFALFAGVVDVTS
+474 AFALFGGAVDVTS
-487 SYDVQWKN
+487 SYDSQWVS
-495 QLFAMFSEAIKDK
+495 QVPAWLRDAIFAERVAM
-508 HQVTLIIQQFSNAIL
+508 
-523 ADRIELIKADAWRS
+523 IKADAWRS
-537 FIFIALGFAVVYWY
+537 LIFIVLGAGLLYWY
-551 AWKSSSDSL
+551 AWKSLSL
-560 NSKHSTLNYVL
+560 NTKHSTLNYVL
-571 YAALAALVLVDMIP
+571 YAALAVLVLADMIP
-585 VNKRFFGDDNFVKAK
+585 VNKRFFGNDNFVKSK
-600 DAEAYFAMQPYEQQI
+600 DAERYFAIQSYEEQI
-615 LQDKDPNFRVLN
+615 LEDQSYYRVLN
-627 LTSNTFNDARTSYRL
+627 LATNTFNDARTSYRL

-657 DLIDEHISKE
+657 DLIDEHISRE
-667 MNPLMQTI
+667 MNPLLQTV
-675 MQTQGFMLPDANEG
+675 MRTQGFMLPDENTG
-689 KNFPVLNMLNMKYAV
+689 KDFPVLNMLNMKYAV
-704 VRTQGSRQ
+704 VPTQGSRQ

-728 EVILVD
+728 EVVLVD

-739 CAALKTLD
+739 CAALRTLD
-747 LHTQAV
+747 LHKQAV
-753 ADKKF
+753 ADKKY
-758 AEVLDVT
+758 AAVLDVT
-765 KPEVTPLMAF
+765 KPELVPLMAF
-775 DQNAITL
+775 DKNVIEL
-782 TSYAPNCL
+782 TSYAPNSL
-790 EYVAMTEQNKVAVF
+790 EYVAMTEHNKVAVF
-804 SEIYYPHDWHLYLVN
+804 SEIYYPHDWHLYILDKEGKN
-819 ANGEQVELPLAR
+819 SVEIPLAR

-867 ILALLLSVGAL
+867 ILALLLSAGSL
-878 TFPLWRKK
+878 TYPLWRRKK
-886 IIIKYKY
+886 